1 MGVMSSAEHVTFKG
15 EYQDCCLVH
24 IRTIRVWVY
33 LNHGQFIGFE
43 NLHLAAGSDIY
54 TWTRFIVVNNTNG
67 LTFSNVHLQGGSIH
81 FINSYIEIWNCSFN
95 YTNMKLESVA
105 PEIIDENTRL
115 SINYNKTHF
124 KDSIIFITIASEETA
139 VIAMHGCTLKRS
151 KLEYEAN
158 SFFSYPEL
166 KMNQCIVKYS
176 TVTTVVYSLLN
187 FSALINI
194 NVTENN
200 FTNSDLNFQ
209 LTNNEVFNT
218 VSPKSVAIIEKNNFL
233 LCKFEFYYSEVSIKT
248 LKVTNNNLTST
259 SISIH
264 FVNDYINGS
273 IPYDMTGSERN
284 ITVQIVECFF
294 RNSTMEILGDGHGDW
309 LTDGYGALNFQPGR
323 KILTAAVAIHN
334 CTFVG
339 DNHQSTA
346 LTIRFLSIPI
356 LLSET
361 KIVNYSTAAI
371 MCEYAMIHFKEKNWI
386 DNNGNRE
393 TLPNFYDLE
402 IFIGSSFGSIF
413 LETSVILIQQNSKL
427 QISNN
432 YNGVGYDWFNMFP
445 LQGTCPLFLVNSSLE
460 LLNIYEMENEFNGS
474 IEFTNNTIFRG
485 EGNQIFNGY
494 LSKCLPETSNNTAAI
509 PNITTLK
516 DILHLPSWTS
526 RDISSPPHKLCLCN
540 DSDLGNRQLWDCNE
554 YTNFT
559 IYGGLDFTIYIT
571 LIGDL
576 NLAVNDFVDLSY
588 KIGINSYDRS
598 NRLHVHGECYPMQF
612 DGQIYRGSEA
622 SLSIRNGNE
631 HLKTVQ
637 VNFYECPLG
646 FKQHSLNTSLSPTCL
661 CDDFLNDHGF
671 SCTISYSGFK
681 FQQNR
686 DDYWIHY
693 DLDTLTFS
701 DHCPSFFC
709 NNQLKEKGI
718 VFKSSNLS
726 PAQQCNGD
734 NNRLGILCSECPPG
748 HSSTFGGQRCRC
760 CKNLWYLMLLLVGGF
775 DLLVLFL
782 FLLFNFTIVYQT
794 TIGIALYANVLYM
807 YDDFFLKHSR
817 HFAYKFI
824 ATLNLRFSYEN
835 CFFNEM
841 NEYSKHLIKF
851 CGPFSLIFLI
861 ALIIF
866 SANKLKLK
874 VFKFSLI
881 SERAVPV
888 LATLMI
894 ITYYFIIGNVC
905 DSLRSTTIYTLSQ
918 NESITETKHWL
929 YQPALKYFEMKHL
942 GLAMFALLLTLLY
955 ALPLTVIVLFGDILK
970 RKLIRF
976 IWFSHFIDAFYAPY
990 RWPFGFWLGVRLLL
1004 RIILVIPRGML
1015 SEHRYA
1021 LFVAFVMIIFLA
1033 VQTYIKPFHS
1043 GRSHHDESKDNDQ
1056 HHKSLWRKRMNK
1068 IIKWYTNPLFL
1079 DGLLQ
1084 LNAIL
1089 VSIAISS
1096 RLPQHLNTV
1105 ACVLSATFAGIHIT
1119 LIFAYHGYMFF
1130 PIPKCIKRKWKSFK
1144 QKLPRLK
1151 SQKDNDCSNEI
1162 DSVENIPFRYLDF
1175 NEADTSKERDIL
1187 ELDRSTLFDGSP
1199 RVIFRYYF
1207 MHANRNSNTYTCNM
1221 YNMIS

>member
-1 MGVMSSAEHVTFKG
+1 MEKCFFLKIIFLIVSCKLQLSDCRNHTFWVTPMTGQNCHNRTPCNTTAEYYQQNNSIFSTSNSTWIFLKGTHKFKTNMGVISSAEHVTFKG
-15 EYQDCCLVH
+15 EYPDCCLVH
-24 IRTIRVWVY
+24 IRTKRVWVY

-43 NLHLAAGSDIY
+43 NLHFAAGSD
-54 TWTRFIVVNNTNG
+54 TWTSFIVVNNTNG
-67 LTFSNVHLQGGSIH
+67 LTFSNVHFQGI
-81 FINSYIEIWNCSFN
+81 
-95 YTNMKLESVA
+95 
-105 PEIIDENTRL
+105 
-115 SINYNKTHF
+115 
-124 KDSIIFITIASEETA
+124 
-139 VIAMHGCTLKRS
+139 
-151 KLEYEAN
+151 
-158 SFFSYPEL
+158 
-166 KMNQCIVKYS
+166 
-176 TVTTVVYSLLN
+176 
-187 FSALINI
+187 
-194 NVTENN
+194 
-200 FTNSDLNFQ
+200 
-209 LTNNEVFNT
+209 
-218 VSPKSVAIIEKNNFL
+218 
-233 LCKFEFYYSEVSIKT
+233 
-248 LKVTNNNLTST
+248 

-294 RNSTMEILGDGHGDW
+294 RNSTMEILGDGHWDW

-334 CTFVG
+334 CSFVG

-393 TLPNFYDLE
+393 TLPNFYDSE

-413 LETSVILIQQNSKL
+413 LEASVILVQQNSKL

-432 YNGVGYDWFNMFP
+432 YNGVGYNWFNMFP
-445 LQGTCPLFLVNSSLE
+445 YQGTCPLFLVKSSLE
-460 LLNIYEMENEFNGS
+460 MLNIYEMENEFNGS
-474 IEFTNNTIFRG
+474 IEFTNNTVFRG
-485 EGNQIFNGY
+485 EGNQIFNGF
-494 LSKCLPETSNNTAAI
+494 LSKCLPETSNNVAI

-526 RDISSPPHKLCLCN
+526 RDISSPSHKLCLCN

-588 KIGINSYDRS
+588 KIGNHSYDRS
-598 NRLHVHGECYPMQF
+598 NKLYIHGECYPMQF
-612 DGQIYRGSEA
+612 DEQIYRGSEA
-622 SLSIRNGNE
+622 SFRNGNE

-637 VNFYECPLG
+637 VNFYECPFG
-646 FKQHSLNTSLSPTCL
+646 FKQHSLITSLSPICL

-671 SCTISYSGFK
+671 SCTISNSGFR
-681 FQQNR
+681 FQQYR

-709 NNQLKEKGI
+709 NNRLKEKGI
-718 VFKSSNLS
+718 VFKSSNPS

-760 CKNLWYLMLLLVGGF
+760 CKNLWYLMLLFVGGF

-835 CFFNEM
+835 CFINEM

-851 CGPFSLIFLI
+851 CSPFSLIFLI

-894 ITYYFIIGNVC
+894 VTYYFIIGNVC

-942 GLAMFALLLTLLY
+942 GLVMFALLLTLLY
-955 ALPLTVIVLFGDILK
+955 ALPLTVTVLFGDILK

-990 RWPFGFWLGVRLLL
+990 RWPFGCWLGVRLLL
-1004 RIILVIPRGML
+1004 RVILVIPRGML

-1043 GRSHHDESKDNDQ
+1043 GRSHHDESKDYDG

-1068 IIKWYTNPLFL
+1068 IIKWCTNPLFL

-1105 ACVLSATFAGIHIT
+1105 ACVLSTTFAGIHIT
-1119 LIFAYHGYMFF
+1119 SIFAYHGYMFF

-1144 QKLPRLK
+1144 QKLPKLK
-1151 SQKDNDCSNEI
+1151 AQKGNDCSNEI

-1175 NEADTSKERDIL
+1175 NEADTSEERDIID
-1187 ELDRSTLFDGSP
+1187 LDRST
-1199 RVIFRYYF
+1199 
-1207 MHANRNSNTYTCNM
+1207 
-1221 YNMIS
+1221 